1 MDAEQSDEDAQG
13 KGQDGDDGIAYQ
25 GRGQDKAAG
34 AFSPSVFR
42 GIYTYKAADLVGNLT
57 LGFTGS
63 IYTTAKFIKL
73 TDFWNK
79 VKTYWENKLKG
90 L

>member
-1 MDAEQSDEDAQG
+1 MNETYRSLCRVRIAFAQSQIYLLENDADSVNPFYTMD
-13 KGQDGDDGIAYQ
+13 
-25 GRGQDKAAG
+25 
-34 AFSPSVFR
+34 
-42 GIYTYKAADLVGNLT
+42 
-57 LGFTGS
+57 
-63 IYTTAKFIKL
+63 KFCKL

>member
-1 MDAEQSDEDAQG
+1 MRIAYAQSQIYLLEM
-13 KGQDGDDGIAYQ
+13 DGD
-25 GRGQDKAAG
+25 
-34 AFSPSVFR
+34 SVNPY
-42 GIYTYKAADLVGNLT
+42 YTM
-57 LGFTGS
+57 
-63 IYTTAKFIKL
+63 AKYIKL

>member
-1 MDAEQSDEDAQG
+1 MNKKELLRSLYRVRIAFAQD
-13 KGQDGDDGIAYQ
+13 QLYLLEMDGD
-25 GRGQDKAAG
+25 
-34 AFSPSVFR
+34 SVNP
-42 GIYTYKAADLVGNLT
+42 Y
-57 LGFTGS
+57 
-63 IYTTAKFIKL
+63 YTTAKNIKL

>member
-1 MDAEQSDEDAQG
+1 MNKKELLRSLYRVR
-13 KGQDGDDGIAYQ
+13 IAFA
-25 GRGQDKAAG
+25 QDKLYLLEMD
-34 AFSPSVFR
+34 SDSVNP
-42 GIYTYKAADLVGNLT
+42 Y
-57 LGFTGS
+57 
-63 IYTTAKFIKL
+63 YTTAKNIKL